1 MGGLYR
7 RYLLEVL
14 QHTTVQGCVHLT
26 YRTRHPLE
34 RVVWALF
41 LATAIGCTVATCLST
56 WNRYRTNPTSVSM
69 THDYNEWLLDFPA
82 SYVCPSSKV
91 DPESLNITSARL
103 AGENASEERQQRV
116 ADYLRAVANASPRRL
131 GALRRFAG
139 DRSLPQ
145 SDLLQL
151 VLEVKFN
158 FSHKPSNVPP
168 LGMTLLEEGVCYYS
182 NARVA
187 LLASPLPKST
197 LRFTFDENA
206 RHVQSTAFEIHEW
219 LHDIFGI
226 PSDKAEFIHMYEK
239 HCVFVSSPDEI
250 PNMMSAG
257 HSAMQLSQLIM
268 SVGVLPMSATEAL
281 LSLRVEQRR
290 CRQAHESPL
299 GISPDYYTY
308 GLCRLQCRI
317 DLATK
322 LCGCVPYFYPRQA
335 GQKECDI
342 KGMVCLHEHEEEMVT
357 LPEGLTDCHCLPRC
371 SERHYYPLDY
381 KLLDNDNLG
390 GAALYRWS
398 VTQFPRVNLRKD
410 VLFTFVDLLVS
421 FGGAASFFMG
431 CSILS
436 LVELV
441 YYMTLRLYFYRRA
454 ALNRLPRR
462 A

>member
-1 MGGLYR
+1 MTARHSSINRPLLPFTCTFHFLSQYIGNFSGLPKGAKASSVFEGGPPPRERYDESTTVSWAFCLVLAVR
-7 RYLLEVL
+7 RERGSKGRMACAYGMEYLLLKWKGSVL
-14 QHTTVQGCVHLT
+14 QREMIL
-26 YRTRHPLE
+26 
-34 RVVWALF
+34 
-41 LATAIGCTVATCLST
+41 
-56 WNRYRTNPTSVSM
+56 
-69 THDYNEWLLDFPA
+69 
-82 SYVCPSSKV
+82 
-91 DPESLNITSARL
+91 RL

-116 ADYLRAVANASPRRL
+116 GDYLRAVANASLRRL

-158 FSHKPSNVPP
+158 FSHTAANVPP
-168 LGMTLLEEGVCYYS
+168 LRMTLLEEGVCYYS

-187 LLASPLPKST
+187 LLASPLPEEESGVTASKYVTSV
-197 LRFTFDENA
+197 D
-206 RHVQSTAFEIHEW
+206 HV
-219 LHDIFGI
+219 DITG
-226 PSDKAEFIHMYEK
+226 SLSYMNTGYRL
-239 HCVFVSSPDEI
+239 FVSSPDEI

-257 HSAMQLSQLIM
+257 HSAMQLSQLEM
-268 SVGVLPMSATEAL
+268 FVGVLPMSATEAL

-299 GISPDYYTY
+299 GISPHYYTY

-322 LCGCVPYFYPRQA
+322 LCGCVPYFYPRQ
-335 GQKECDI
+335 
-342 KGMVCLHEHEEEMVT
+342 EEMVT
-357 LPEGLTDCHCLPRC
+357 LPEGLADCDCLPRC

-381 KLLDNDNLG
+381 KLLDNDNGG

-398 VTQFPRVNLRKD
+398 VKQFPRVNLRKD

-454 ALNRLPRR
+454 ALNR
-462 A
+462 

>member
-69 THDYNEWLLDFPA
+69 THDYNEWILDFPA

-103 AGENASEERQQRV
+103 AGENASEERRQRV
-116 ADYLRAVANASPRRL
+116 GDYLRAVANASLRRL

-158 FSHKPSNVPP
+158 FSHRPANVPP
-168 LGMTLLEEGVCYYS
+168 LRMTLLEEGVCYYS

-187 LLASPLPKST
+187 LLASPLPEEESEVTTSKYVTSV
-197 LRFTFDENA
+197 D
-206 RHVQSTAFEIHEW
+206 HV
-219 LHDIFGI
+219 DIAG
-226 PSDKAEFIHMYEK
+226 SVSYMNTGYRL
-239 HCVFVSSPDEI
+239 FVSSPDEI

-257 HSAMQLSQLIM
+257 HSAMQLSQLEM

-299 GISPDYYTY
+299 AISPDYYTY

-322 LCGCVPYFYPRQA
+322 LCGCVPYFYPRQ
-335 GQKECDI
+335 
-342 KGMVCLHEHEEEMVT
+342 EEMVT
-357 LPEGLTDCHCLPRC
+357 LPEGLADCHCLPRC

-381 KLLDNDNLG
+381 KLLDNDNVG

-398 VTQFPRVNLRKD
+398 ITQFPRVNLRKD

-454 ALNRLPRR
+454 ALNR
-462 A
+462 

>member
-1 MGGLYR
+1 M
-7 RYLLEVL
+7 
-14 QHTTVQGCVHLT
+14 
-26 YRTRHPLE
+26 
-34 RVVWALF
+34 F

-69 THDYNEWLLDFPA
+69 THDYNEWILDFPA

-116 ADYLRAVANASPRRL
+116 RDYLRAVANASLRRL

-158 FSHKPSNVPP
+158 FSHTAANVPP
-168 LGMTLLEEGVCYYS
+168 LRMTLLEEGVCYYS

-187 LLASPLPKST
+187 LLASPLPKEEESGVT
-197 LRFTFDENA
+197 ASKYVTSVD
-206 RHVQSTAFEIHEW
+206 HV
-219 LHDIFGI
+219 DITG
-226 PSDKAEFIHMYEK
+226 SVSYMNTGYKL
-239 HCVFVSSPDEI
+239 FVSSPDEI

-257 HSAMQLSQLIM
+257 HSAMQLSQLEM
-268 SVGVLPMSATEAL
+268 FVGVLPMSATEAL

-342 KGMVCLHEHEEEMVT
+342 KGMMCLHDHEEEMVT
-357 LPEGLTDCHCLPRC
+357 LPEGLADCDCLPRC

-381 KLLDNDNLG
+381 KLLD
-390 GAALYRWS
+390 
-398 VTQFPRVNLRKD
+398 K
-410 VLFTFVDLLVS
+410 
-421 FGGAASFFMG
+421 
-431 CSILS
+431 
-436 LVELV
+436 
-441 YYMTLRLYFYRRA
+441 
-454 ALNRLPRR
+454 
-462 A
+462 